1 MIRIKPAV
9 HRYKYKKGEA
19 FTLKTKIKHAFE
31 NVYMFLMFLFLYAP
45 VVILMV
51 FSFNKSKS
59 RGNWGGFSLKWYV
72 EMLSDAQLMGALK
85 TTLIVGVLSSLIAVV
100 IGTAAVIGIEAF
112 KNKGIKNA
120 VLTVTNIPI
129 VSSEL
134 VTGVS
139 LMILFIAVNIPRG
152 MFTMLLAHITFN
164 IPYVMLSVMPKM
176 KQLDK
181 SMYEAALDL
190 GAKPMY
196 AFRHVVMPELM
207 PGIINGLLISFTLSI
222 DDFVISYFTTG
233 NGVTNLSIYVYTMA
247 KRLNPKINALSTV
260 MFAVVM
266 LMLLII
272 NKRSSKDK
280 DANILTQ

>member
-1 MIRIKPAV
+1 MTGKN
-9 HRYKYKKGEA
+9 
-19 FTLKTKIKHAFE
+19 KTKSFAE
-31 NVYMFLMFLFLYAP
+31 NFYMFLMLVFLYAP
-45 VVILMV
+45 VIILIV
-51 FSFNKSKS
+51 FSFNNSRS
-59 RGNWGGFSLKWYV
+59 RGVWGGFSLKWY
-72 EMLSDAQLMGALK
+72 EQMMRDSQLMGALK
-85 TTLIVGVLSSLIAVV
+85 TTLVVGVLSAIISAV
-100 IGTAAVIGIEAF
+100 IGTAAVMGIEAF
-112 KNKGIKNA
+112 KNRA
-120 VLTVTNIPI
+120 VKKAVTTVTNIPI

-139 LMILFIAVNIPRG
+139 LMILFIALKIPRG

-190 GAKPMY
+190 GAKPWY

-207 PGIINGLLISFTLSI
+207 PGIINGLLIAFTLSI

-260 MFAVVM
+260 MFVSVM
-266 LMLLII
+266 VLLLII
-272 NKRSSKDK
+272 NKRASKDK
-280 DANILTQ
+280 DENVLMEG

>member
-1 MIRIKPAV
+1 M
-9 HRYKYKKGEA
+9 
-19 FTLKTKIKHAFE
+19 KTKIKHAFE

-152 MFTMLLAHITFN
+152 MLTMLLAHITFN